1 MNPRGK
7 YMNLRQ
13 PFTYIIFQIVLL
25 ISSPCWLF
33 QVEQDAYYLE
43 QFSAAVEDG
52 FQDGLPL
59 HIANPEESVF
69 AIMTESEFE
78 EKNVEEI
85 QGIFRQRHIIVKD
98 MRTTQY
104 QFGEEGLYSLTGL
117 TTVVDIQGV

>member
-1 MNPRGK
+1 
-7 YMNLRQ
+7 
-13 PFTYIIFQIVLL
+13 
-25 ISSPCWLF
+25 
-33 QVEQDAYYLE
+33 LE

-59 HIANPEESVF
+59 HIANPEELVF

-85 QGIFRQRHIIVKD
+85 QGIFQQRHIIVKD
-98 MRTTQY
+98 MRTTRY
-104 QFGEEGLYSLTGL
+104 QFDEEGLYSLTGL